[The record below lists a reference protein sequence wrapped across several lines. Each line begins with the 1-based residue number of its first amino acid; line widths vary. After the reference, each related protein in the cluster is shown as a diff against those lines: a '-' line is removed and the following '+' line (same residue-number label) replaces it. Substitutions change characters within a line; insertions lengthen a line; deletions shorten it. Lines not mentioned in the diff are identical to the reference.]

1 MQQQILEGLDAEFGK
16 EYPRPAFAYLGNIF
30 YMVSELHRYVG
41 TKVTKSLDPQ
51 RYLFF
56 YYEKG
61 GVFYA
66 PFFK

>member
-1 MQQQILEGLDAEFGK
+1 
-16 EYPRPAFAYLGNIF
+16 
-30 YMVSELHRYVG
+30 VSFIDMSA
-41 TKVTKSLDPQ
+41 KVIKSLDPQ

-66 PFFK
+66 PLFQITEYELFLQNIVLIEKKVRPFL